1 MKKLN
6 IGDEEFNSED
16 VARKLEKDIAFLVE
30 RLRML
35 QRQKIPNAVV
45 VQTYRD
51 MLDSRYAVLGWLR
64 LDNDEVQD
72 KDKAANN

>member
-6 IGDEEFNSED
+6 IGNLEFNSED
-16 VARKLEKDIAFLVE
+16 IARKVENDIAFLVD

-35 QRQKIPNAVV
+35 ERQKIPNAVV

-64 LDNDEVQD
+64 FDSEAIHEKVASN
-72 KDKAANN
+72 

>member
-6 IGDEEFNSED
+6 IGNLEFNSED
-16 VARKLEKDIAFLVE
+16 IARKVENDIAFLVD

-35 QRQKIPNAVV
+35 EQQKIPNAVV

-64 LDNDEVQD
+64 F
-72 KDKAANN
+72 NNEAMHEKVASN

>member
-6 IGDEEFNSED
+6 IGDLEFNSED
-16 VARKLEKDIAFLVE
+16 VARKIENDIAFLVE

-35 QRQKIPNAVV
+35 EQQKIPNAVI

-64 LDNDEVQD
+64 LSNVDVQD
-72 KDKAANN
+72 KVANNF

>member
-6 IGDEEFNSED
+6 IGNLEFNSED
-16 VARKLEKDIAFLVE
+16 IARKVENDIAFLVD

-35 QRQKIPNAVV
+35 EQQKIPNAVV

-51 MLDSRYAVLGWLR
+51 MLDSRYAVLAWLR
-64 LDNDEVQD
+64 F
-72 KDKAANN
+72 NNEAIHEKVASN

>member
-6 IGDEEFNSED
+6 IGDLELNSED
-16 VARKLEKDIAFLVE
+16 VARKVENDIAFLVD

-35 QRQKIPNAVV
+35 EQQRIPNAVV

-64 LDNDEVQD
+64 CNNEVIQE
-72 KDKAANN
+72 KVANN